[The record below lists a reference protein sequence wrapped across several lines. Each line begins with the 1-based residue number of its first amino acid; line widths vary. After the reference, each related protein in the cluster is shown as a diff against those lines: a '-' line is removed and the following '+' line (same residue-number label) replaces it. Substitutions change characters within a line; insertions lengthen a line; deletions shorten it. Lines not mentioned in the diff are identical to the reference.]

1 MAFYAEVV
9 VAQRGKTALPGAALE
24 KALCQGDACGYAVA
38 LHLLYCQ
45 VLKLADIE
53 LVSRV
58 LRLLCVCS

>member
-9 VAQRGKTALPGAALE
+9 VAHRGKTALPCAALE
-24 KALCQGDACGYAVA
+24 KALCQGYARGYAVA

-45 VLKLADIE
+45 VLKLVDIK

-58 LRLLCVCS
+58 LRFLCVCS